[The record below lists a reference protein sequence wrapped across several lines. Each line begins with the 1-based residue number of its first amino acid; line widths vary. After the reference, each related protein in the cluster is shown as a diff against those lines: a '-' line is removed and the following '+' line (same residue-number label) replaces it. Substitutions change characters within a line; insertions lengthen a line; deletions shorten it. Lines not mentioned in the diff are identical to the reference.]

1 MERMPCRKAKK
12 RCAIQAFDSLGISL
26 KRFRPAQ
33 MKAPLLHLPLEILVH
48 IVEMLSDP
56 DDKFCVEVV
65 CHKMRTAAVEA
76 WKSVDSIQVCYFSVG
91 YFVETARKKRIYYK
105 SLVITHW
112 S

>member
-1 MERMPCRKAKK
+1 
-12 RCAIQAFDSLGISL
+12 
-26 KRFRPAQ
+26 

-76 WKSVDSIQVCYFSVG
+76 WKSVDSIQVCRWKQR
-91 YFVETARKKRIYYK
+91 EKKIYYK
-105 SLVITHW
+105 SLVITNW
-112 S
+112 I